1 MKFLL
6 LSAIRFYQRHISPY
20 KGFCCAYRAHTGRA
34 SCSMLGYRA
43 VRYHGAFRGLAVLRL
58 RLAKC
63 GVAYRRFSGDALAVK
78 RPAATFGRQA
88 GFCDVPCD
96 VPCDAPC
103 DVGACDVSGSDLA
116 CDILS
121 NCSPC
126 DCGDWRREPSKKNKK
141 RKEEE
146 EKIYLPPEYKP
157 RGPR

>member
-1 MKFLL
+1 MKFLV

-43 VRYHGAFRGLAVLRL
+43 VRYHGAWRGLAVLRQ

-63 GVAYRRFSGDALAVK
+63 GVAHRRFSGGSPVN
-78 RPAATFGRQA
+78 RPPATFRRQA

-96 VPCDAPC
+96 LPCDAPC
-103 DVGACDVSGSDLA
+103 DVGACDVSGPDLA

-121 NCSPC
+121 NCPSG
-126 DCGDWRREPSKKNKK
+126 DCGDWRSSKKKK
-141 RKEEE
+141 RREEE
-146 EKIYLPPEYKP
+146 EKVYLPPESRP